1 MNNLATEQPAPEQVI
16 GPHTPEQHADNLWEQ
31 QQRLLYLITERGG
44 FAPYFDSLESQYKEQ
59 GFLTNE
65 RPVVVCI
72 DEGCCCDAHTGDN
85 PELNLA
91 GSGVLY
97 SVEDAAEMLAP
108 HNPSVITSHDG
119 CGAANLA
126 NKDAQAFVKKL
137 VDYLHKHH
145 GMDVAHEH
153 LCSDRMQ
160 RDNTLHEAVAV
171 YYNTDGDVLFD
182 ASRVKDANDAPLL
195 PKGFTIDA
203 GALGEENGLRE
214 LGVAINIALGDHG
227 FGSRF
232 DHKHPFYVVLVGN
245 DNSQKHSMAVKD
257 FLTRQAAYH
266 NGKIVIDALVR

>member
-1 MNNLATEQPAPEQVI
+1 MNNLATEQPAPEHVP
-16 GPHTPEQHADNLWEQ
+16 GPHTPEQHADKLWEQ
-31 QQRLLYLITERGG
+31 QQRLLYLITKRGG

-65 RPVVVCI
+65 RPIVVCI

-91 GSGVLY
+91 GSGILY

-214 LGVAINIALGDHG
+214 LDVAINIALGDHG

-232 DHKHPFYVVLVGN
+232 DHKHPFHVVLVGN
-245 DNSQKHSMAVKD
+245 DNDQKHKTAVEN
-257 FLTRQAAYH
+257 FLNEQSAYR
-266 NGKIVIDALVR
+266 NGKIVIDKIMR